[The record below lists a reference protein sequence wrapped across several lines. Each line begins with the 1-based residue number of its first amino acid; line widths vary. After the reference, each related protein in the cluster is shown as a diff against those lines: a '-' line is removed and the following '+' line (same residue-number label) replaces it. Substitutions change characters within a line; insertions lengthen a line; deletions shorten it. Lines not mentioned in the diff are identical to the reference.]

1 MKVHGIDYGIVKS
14 SGEVIALLPWRC
26 EDENGKVFYERIGD
40 RTEYPEDAIDRLD
53 DYEGSLWVF
62 IPEYLPGYDSDV
74 RVSLSDDIECAMT
87 GEADDEKLQRVIENF
102 GKSPCDWL
110 LAQVTTDTELFE
122 EAATVYWRENY
133 GGDK

>member
-53 DYEGSLWVF
+53 DYEGSLWEF
-62 IPEYLPGYDSDV
+62 LGEYHPGYNCSAGV
-74 RVSLSDDIECAMT
+74 ALSDDIECALT
-87 GEADDEKLQRVIENF
+87 GEADDEKLQRVVENC
-102 GKSPCDWL
+102 GVSPVDWL
-110 LAQVTTDTELFE
+110 RVQMWIDTELFE
-122 EAATVYWRENY
+122 EAALFYWREKY
-133 GGDK
+133 ESE